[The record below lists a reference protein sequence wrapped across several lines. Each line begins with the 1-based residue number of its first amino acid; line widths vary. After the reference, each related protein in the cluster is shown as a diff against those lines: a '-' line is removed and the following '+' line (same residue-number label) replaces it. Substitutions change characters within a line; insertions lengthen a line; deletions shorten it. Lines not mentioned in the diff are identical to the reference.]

1 MSTGKTAAPASAPK
15 SPAVESSTAA
25 SAAGPTLVQR
35 LGNENMQ
42 LLLRARQL
50 QAKLTVSHPGDS
62 LEQEADR
69 FAELVMR
76 MPGASLQI
84 GLQAH
89 SQVEAPIGA
98 RAEPLVQRSEDSA
111 SAVPSIDAATEAAMG
126 SLSGRGRAMSA
137 DVRSFMEPRFNADF
151 SVVRVHDD

>member
-15 SPAVESSTAA
+15 SSAVESSTAA

-50 QAKLTVSHPGDS
+50 QAKLTVSNPGDS

-69 FAELVMR
+69 VAEQVMR
-76 MPGASLQI
+76 MPAASLQ
-84 GLQAH
+84 
-89 SQVEAPIGA
+89 VESRAPSHAG
-98 RAEPLVQRSEDSA
+98 PLVQRSEDSA
-111 SAVPSIDAATEAAMG
+111 GAVPSIDAATEVAMG

-137 DVRSFMEPRFNADF
+137 ELRSFMEPRFNADF
-151 SVVRVHDD
+151 GVVCVFVVSLVFV